1 MVGEEGRILV
11 WGGGGT
17 LLIICQSKLSL
28 AQPAFNLSI
37 EDPKSSEN
45 VGWFKIFQNNHFRA
59 SIDCNADKAC

>member
-11 WGGGGT
+11 CGGGGT

-28 AQPAFNLSI
+28 AQPAFSLSI

-45 VGWFKIFQNNHFRA
+45 VG
-59 SIDCNADKAC
+59 